1 MNWLEK
7 ISANEHLYNNL
18 SSFLG
23 QYEISDLEKA
33 LHLYRTA
40 HQTYICKTKQGKQSI
55 TKINIY
61 DIIYLEIQKHDI
73 SVHTVHG
80 TYHKYGSLANELKFL
95 SPYGFLRCTKNCI
108 VSLNHIQSIH
118 GDDIN
123 LIDGTQIHM
132 SRKYASTIIIAF
144 SQSKPFKV

>member
-7 ISANEHLYNNL
+7 ISTDNHLYNDL
-18 SSFLG
+18 ASFLD
-23 QYEISDLEKA
+23 QYEISGLQTA
-33 LHLYRTA
+33 LQLYRTT
-40 HQTYICKTKQGKQSI
+40 HQTYICRTKQDKQSI
-55 TKINIY
+55 IKINIY

-73 SVHTVHG
+73 SVHTTHG
-80 TYHKYGSLANELKFL
+80 TYHKYGSLVNELKNL

-108 VSLNHIQSIH
+108 VSMNHIQSIH
-118 GDDIN
+118 GDDIH

-144 SQSKPFKV
+144 SQSKPLKM